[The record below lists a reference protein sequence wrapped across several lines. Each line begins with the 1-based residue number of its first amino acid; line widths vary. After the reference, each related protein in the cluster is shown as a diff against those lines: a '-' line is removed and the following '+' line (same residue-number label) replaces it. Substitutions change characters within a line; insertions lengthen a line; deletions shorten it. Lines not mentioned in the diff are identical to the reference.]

1 MLSNRKLTYSKVF
14 IDSQERLPQ
23 SNSSSDFIIELNE
36 VLETFPNTVMYV
48 MDEVI
53 PQSYFTTPEGFYQ
66 YFYLILYKTSTGEI
80 ERFCKIDVKNQVF
93 FASQLIANI
102 ITQLNALNSDIQ
114 ADLFTSSYDSD
125 QRNAVIT
132 ITLNTFSFKI
142 PTDEELQG
150 MLWHN
155 TTPSDPSYI
164 IDDPMSINKLIGNY
178 EIKQMTNST
187 WTSGLFNLNP
197 FNSVYIIC
205 SELSDYHYSAP
216 SSYSNA
222 IVKKINMMF
231 NVGGVTV
238 NSSAPLLNDYID
250 VSNRSFK
257 RLRFRITDARGK
269 TINFHGQPIS
279 FSLLFVNL

>member
-1 MLSNRKLTYSKVF
+1 M
-14 IDSQERLPQ
+14 
-23 SNSSSDFIIELNE
+23 
-36 VLETFPNTVMYV
+36 
-48 MDEVI
+48 
-53 PQSYFTTPEGFYQ
+53 
-66 YFYLILYKTSTGEI
+66 YKTSTGEI
-80 ERFCKIDVKNQVF
+80 ERFCKIDVKSQVF

-102 ITQLNALNSDIQ
+102 ITELNALNSDTQ

-155 TTPSDPSYI
+155 TTPSDPSYT
-164 IDDPMSINKLIGNY
+164 IDVIKKLIGNY
-178 EIKQMTNST
+178 ETKAMTNTS

-205 SELSDYHYSAP
+205 SELSDYHCSAP
-216 SSYSNA
+216 NSFSNA
-222 IVKKINMMF
+222 IIKKINMTY

-238 NSSAPLLNDYID
+238 SSSPPLMNDFID

-269 TINFHGQPIS
+269 TIDFHNTPIS
-279 FSLLFVNL
+279 FSLYIK